1 MISAFSLSSAVRN
14 MHKTQVFIRDDQ
26 YKILQSLMLVTGK
39 KQSALIREGIDL
51 IIKNLH
57 KKQAWK
63 EKMMSLSGSISYKE
77 AEEMKVDIK
86 DSRESWKARYT
97 SL

>member
-1 MISAFSLSSAVRN
+1 

-26 YKILQSLMLVTGK
+26 YEVLQDLIQVTGK

-51 IIKNLH
+51 IIKNIQQ
-57 KKQAWK
+57 KQTWK
-63 EKMMSLSGSISYKE
+63 EKTMSLSGSISYEE
-77 AEEMKVDIK
+77 AEEMKTDIK
-86 DSRESWKARYT
+86 QSRESWKNRS

>member
-1 MISAFSLSSAVRN
+1 

-26 YKILQSLMLVTGK
+26 YEILQTLAGLTNK

-51 IIKNLH
+51 IIQNLQ
-57 KKQAWK
+57 KKQLWK
-63 EKMMSLSGSISYKE
+63 EKLMALSGTLSEQE
-77 AEEMKVDIK
+77 AEEMKADIQH
-86 DSRESWKARYT
+86 SRESWKARHN

>member
-1 MISAFSLSSAVRN
+1 MISTFSLSSAVRN

-26 YKILQSLMLVTGK
+26 YEVLQSLILVTGK

-51 IIKNLH
+51 IIKSLQ

-63 EKMMSLSGSISYKE
+63 EKMMSLSGSISYEE
-77 AEEMKVDIK
+77 AEEMKEDIK
-86 DSRESWKARYT
+86 QSRESWKTRYT